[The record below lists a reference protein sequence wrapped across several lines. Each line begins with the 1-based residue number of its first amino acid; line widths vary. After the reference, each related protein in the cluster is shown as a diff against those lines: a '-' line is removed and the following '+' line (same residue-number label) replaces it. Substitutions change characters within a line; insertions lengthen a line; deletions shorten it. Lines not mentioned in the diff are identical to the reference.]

1 VTRFIDV
8 HVHPPVSGFL
18 DGPFAP
24 YRQQLETH
32 FGRPLPTMT
41 GDEVAAYYRERD
53 GRAVLLGWDAQ
64 TATRRPPFRNSEVA
78 ELVIANPDVFLG
90 FGGVDP
96 YKGSAALAS
105 VHEVARL
112 GLRGIKLHPPA
123 QGFTPSERRFF
134 PVWEAAQ
141 DHRLILLF
149 HTGTTGLGAGVPGG
163 SGIRLGHANPMYL
176 DDVAAEFPA
185 LTIVMAH
192 PSWPWQDEALA
203 VASHKTNVYLELSGW
218 SPRLFPP
225 QLVEAVRGPLADRTL
240 FGSDYPFITPDKWL
254 GDWEQLD
261 MPDSVT
267 RAVLHD
273 NAARLLGLD
282 DQAVPLKGQ

>member
-1 VTRFIDV
+1 MTRFIDV
-8 HVHPPVSGFL
+8 HVHPPVSAFL

-24 YRQQLETH
+24 FRQQLETH

-41 GDEVAAYYRERD
+41 GDELATYYRERD

-64 TATRRPPFRNSEVA
+64 TATRRPPFSNVDVA
-78 ELVIANPDVFLG
+78 ALVGANPDVFLG
-90 FGGVDP
+90 FGSVDP
-96 YKGSAALAS
+96 FKGSAALAT
-105 VHEVARL
+105 VHEAARL
-112 GLRGIKLHPPA
+112 GLLGLKLHPPA
-123 QGFTPSERRFF
+123 QGFIPSERRFF

-141 DHRLILLF
+141 GHGLILLF

-176 DDVAAEFPA
+176 DDVAAEFPR
-185 LTIVMAH
+185 LTIIMAH

-203 VASHKTNVYLELSGW
+203 VARHKTNVFLELSGW
-218 SPRLFPP
+218 SPRLFAPE
-225 QLVEAVRGPLADRTL
+225 LVAAVRGPLADRTL

-254 GDWEQLD
+254 SDWESLD
-261 MPDSVT
+261 MPESVT

-282 DQAVPLKGQ
+282 DSAVSLNGE